1 MWNSISWR
9 TCEVCKNKKGK
20 VKNSFSDMHL
30 INPLLA
36 HARTCGIPEKITNI
50 LQRCAGMRVFQTD
63 RAITEVII
71 YHCCNRLPRA
81 TPRNITQKNLRCI
94 EPAAALRRA
103 SMKWR
108 GKKKRPKWA
117 LSWPG
122 CLSFAGWEAINYVL
136 EGAQLRYTWWPE
148 PAFKVEMGHFSEM
161 LNTMLETLNSDR
173 RCKTFERVSFNDRL
187 NACN

>member
-1 MWNSISWR
+1 M
-9 TCEVCKNKKGK
+9 
-20 VKNSFSDMHL
+20 KNSFSDMHL

-81 TPRNITQKNLRCI
+81 TPRNITQENLRCI
-94 EPAAALRRA
+94 APAAALRRA

-108 GKKKRPKWA
+108 GKKRGQNGLSRDPAAFHLLGGKRLIMCSKVRNSVILGDPSLLLKLKWVILA
-117 LSWPG
+117 
-122 CLSFAGWEAINYVL
+122 
-136 EGAQLRYTWWPE
+136 
-148 PAFKVEMGHFSEM
+148 
-161 LNTMLETLNSDR
+161 
-173 RCKTFERVSFNDRL
+173 RC
-187 NACN
+187 

>member
-1 MWNSISWR
+1 MNSSLITISNAKVLNSISWS
-9 TCEVCKNKKGK
+9 TYEVCKDKRGK
-20 VKNSFSDMHL
+20 VKNFLSDMYL

-36 HARTCGIPEKITNI
+36 HARTRGIPEKITNI
-50 LQRCAGMRVFQTD
+50 LERCAGMRVFQTD

-71 YHCCNRLPRA
+71 YHCCDRLPRA
-81 TPRNITQKNLRCI
+81 APRNITRENLRCI
-94 EPAAALRRA
+94 APALQRT

-108 GKKKRPKWA
+108 GKKKETKMA

-148 PAFKVEMGHFSEM
+148 PALVGQF
-161 LNTMLETLNSDR
+161 
-173 RCKTFERVSFNDRL
+173 
-187 NACN
+187 